1 MQVWIRGLLI
11 VGAGLAPT
19 MLSATTP
26 TRIVSL
32 NLCTDS
38 LLLELAPPA
47 SIASLTLLSRNPALS
62 PLAERAA
69 KFPFNHGLAE
79 EVIALAPD
87 LVLAGP
93 ATTATTNALL
103 SSLGV
108 RVETFGISASLS
120 DFERDFLRVGALLDR
135 QPYASQLLHAMRQHL
150 QAIPRRDVRDVSALL
165 VQPNGYVPGPHSL
178 ANDLLKY
185 AWTNN
190 VAPTLGVPNGGFIAL
205 ERLVAAPPHWLV
217 ISAVDPTQPAHA
229 MDFFS
234 HPALRQAM
242 RASRV
247 VTLPDALWA
256 CGGTYFAK
264 GVEQLRTAIDG
275 PR

>member
-1 MQVWIRGLLI
+1 
-11 VGAGLAPT
+11 
-19 MLSATTP
+19 MLSATAP
-26 TRIVSL
+26 TRVVSL

-47 SIASLTLLSRNPALS
+47 SIASLTQLSRNPALS

-69 KFPFNHGLAE
+69 KFSSNHGLAE

-120 DFERDFLRVGALLDR
+120 DFERDFLRLAALLER
-135 QPYASQLLHAMRQHL
+135 QSYAAQLLETMRRNLHAV
-150 QAIPRRDVRDVSALL
+150 PRRDVSTASALL

-185 AWTNN
+185 AETNN
-190 VAPTLGVPNGGFIAL
+190 VAPALGVPNGGFIAL
-205 ERLVAAPPHWLV
+205 ERLVAAPPRWLI
-217 ISAVDPTQPAHA
+217 ISAIDPTQPARA

-242 RASRV
+242 RESRV
-247 VTLPDALWA
+247 VTLSDALWA
-256 CGGTYFAK
+256 CGGTYFAE
-264 GVEQLRTAIDG
+264 GVEQLRAAIGG
-275 PR
+275 PP